1 MRLYSYG
8 ACSTCRKALSWLA
21 QQGHV
26 VETIDITTQPPTTLE
41 LRLALDQLGR
51 KALLNTSGKRYR
63 ELGAA
68 SIAAMDDEQLLELL
82 AVDGRLIKR
91 PVLITDDQRIVT
103 GFKLEAWQTLL
114 G

>member
-1 MRLYSYG
+1 LRLYSYS

-21 QQGHV
+21 QHGHG
-26 VETIDITTQPPTTLE
+26 VEIIDITIHPPAGLE
-41 LRLALDQLGR
+41 LKLAFEQLGR

-68 SIAAMDDEQLLELL
+68 TIAAMDDQQLLDVL
-82 AVDGRLIKR
+82 ASDGRLIKR
-91 PVLITDDQRIVT
+91 PVLITDDQRVLT
-103 GFKLEAWQTLL
+103 GFKLEAWEALL

>member
-1 MRLYSYG
+1 MRLYSYA
-8 ACSTCRKALSWLA
+8 ACSTCLKALSWLRQRGLA
-21 QQGHV
+21 
-26 VETIDITTQPPTTLE
+26 VETIDITQQPPTPSE

-68 SIAAMDDEQLLELL
+68 AVAALDDQQLLEAL
-82 AVDGRLIKR
+82 AADGRLIKR
-91 PVLITDDQRIVT
+91 PVLITDDQRVLT
-103 GFKLEAWQTLL
+103 GFKLEAWEGLL

>member
-1 MRLYSYG
+1 MRLYSYA
-8 ACSTCRKALSWLA
+8 ACSTCRKALNWLA
-21 QQGHV
+21 QQGLV
-26 VETIDITTQPPTTLE
+26 VETIDITQQPPTPSE

-68 SIAAMDDEQLLELL
+68 VVASMDDQQLLDAL

-91 PVLITDDQRIVT
+91 PVLVTDDQRVLT
-103 GFKLEAWQTLL
+103 GFKLEAWQGLL